1 MIIVCRREDL
11 PPRLINKPIDK
22 INLKHLRLPDEVVAR
37 AEMIVFLEGDD
48 IRYLKNVP
56 EIQSLNKLDVLF
68 HYMTGY
74 TVKPP
79 PDILPDGS
87 IRVYPPKKPHGN
99 LRRRKAA
106 NNETASA

>member
-1 MIIVCRREDL
+1 VIIVCRRDDL
-11 PPRLINKPIDK
+11 PPRLINKHIDK
-22 INLKHLRLPDEVVAR
+22 IKLKHLRLPEEVVAR
-37 AEMIVFLEGDD
+37 AEMIIFLEGDD

-56 EIQSLNKLDVLF
+56 EIQSVNKLDVLF

-79 PDILPDGS
+79 DIPPDGS

-106 NNETASA
+106 NNEASSS

>member
-22 INLKHLRLPDEVVAR
+22 INLKHLRLPEEVVAR

-74 TVKPP
+74 MVKPP
-79 PDILPDGS
+79 PDTLPDSS
-87 IRVYPPKKPHGN
+87 IRVYPLKKTHGN
-99 LRRRKAA
+99 LRRRKAG
-106 NNETASA
+106 NTETGSA

>member
-1 MIIVCRREDL
+1 MIIICRREDL
-11 PPRLINKPIDK
+11 PPRLIKKPIDK
-22 INLKHLRLPDEVVAR
+22 IKLKHLRLPEEIIAQVD
-37 AEMIVFLEGDD
+37 MIVFLEGDN

-74 TVKPP
+74 MVKPP
-79 PDILPDGS
+79 PDIPSDWDH

-99 LRRRKAA
+99 LRRRKL
-106 NNETASA
+106 